1 MVEADRQK
9 CGTIQGVKQMNERVQ
24 EELIRMQEYYRWENG
39 VKNRNG
45 WEKARRRL
53 ETAGET

>member
-9 CGTIQGVKQMNERVQ
+9 CGTIQGVKQMNDR
-24 EELIRMQEYYRWENG
+24 LIRMQEYYRWENG